1 MLEREPVETPP
12 GRPGATERDVAERDV
27 VERGVAERDVVER
40 VDDVPEAE
48 REVEREVERDAE
60 RDSERD
66 VERDVDR
73 DDAPEVERDDPRVLP
88 CDRVPRRDSSNM
100 VMERSPPW
108 LSIDQIHRGLTLDL

>member
-40 VDDVPEAE
+40 VDDVL
-48 REVEREVERDAE
+48 
-60 RDSERD
+60 D

-73 DDAPEVERDDPRVLP
+73 DDAPAVERDDPRVLP

>member
-48 REVEREVERDAE
+48 REVERDVVERVD
-60 RDSERD
+60 DVLD